1 MSNSNKRS
9 LPSKKRIYNYWITN
23 EYLNKELGM
32 ELGDWRD
39 CFACGFPFTQRCH
52 IVSFCEGGSNNED
65 NLHLLCPN
73 CHLMSEDLSVSAY
86 WKWIKNMNL
95 YFWKSDWFEDRF
107 KLIGFDKSKYYKM
120 LFAHKFEQAASE
132 INQHFTYEFF
142 SEEQLKKSWERHK
155 SQ

>member
-107 KLIGFDKSKYYKM
+107 KLIGFDKSKYYKL
-120 LFAHKFEQAASE
+120 LFAQKFEQAASE
-132 INQHFTYEFF
+132 INQHFTYGLI
-142 SEEQLKKSWERHK
+142 SEEQIRKNWERHK